1 MTYIKYMNKGE
12 MIMYG
17 FDFQAASEVAI
28 RLAGVARRANLF
40 GHDRERILEEILF
53 MAEDYAKLAARIEAQ
68 MEKEAA

>member
-1 MTYIKYMNKGE
+1 MN
-12 MIMYG
+12 G

>member
-12 MIMYG
+12 MIMNG

>member
-1 MTYIKYMNKGE
+1 MTYIRGTDKGE
-12 MIMYG
+12 TKMNG
-17 FDFQAASEVAI
+17 FDFQAATEVAI

>member
-12 MIMYG
+12 MKMNG
-17 FDFQAASEVAI
+17 FDFQAATEVAI

-40 GHDRERILEEILF
+40 GHDRERLLEEILF
-53 MAEDYAKLAARIEAQ
+53 VAEDYAKLAARIEAQ

>member
-12 MIMYG
+12 TVMDI
-17 FDFQAASEVAI
+17 QAATEVAK
-28 RLAGVARRANLF
+28 RLTGIARRAVTF

-53 MAEDYAKLAARIEAQ
+53 MAEDYARLAARIEAQ